1 VLSLQLLLSIV
12 QNAGRVFKG
21 NAVFVTA
28 IRQYLCVALSKNG
41 VSPVPAVFQLAL
53 AIFLALLAH
62 FKLHLKAQIQVKGQ
76 PTVYQYF
83 DNLKSKFRQFKT

>member
-62 FKLHLKAQIQVKGQ
+62 FKLHLKAQIQVNKLF
-76 PTVYQYF
+76 YLF